1 MNTIL
6 VIISFNIFLLFA
18 RWNVSASEMEDS
30 FEVLNMEVKSLCLP
44 DNIVNEYYESG
55 EYEGLIKQQ
64 FTLIANEDPISIG
77 RFSYDPQSI
86 TVIDAFDSKTV
97 YRKESGQSIMEKY
110 DALGNLSHKEIAF
123 IQDSKLIGK
132 NLEDGNGNTLVCERY
147 LYNESGELIK
157 TKVYSNVEELNDKIE
172 DNIIPANE
180 MFQYLNGLLN
190 GQNLGTIQE
199 LTESYFGSLYLV
211 LTGYYNHPLETGV
224 FGFGEVDDKVR
235 VTFING
241 ILNRNLDCMENAKSI
256 SRTHGGVNVHYV
268 YRPTNGWA
276 NDLLNGVP
284 DRFGILS
291 SQATLL
297 GYKWKELIAEMGGT
311 NSGGII
317 IHYAHSIGA
326 SDTWNAR
333 TLLTPEE
340 KKLVR
345 VVTIGSPFMIHKDG
359 LHSVVNYVSVRDGVS
374 YLDPFGFYNGC
385 YDEDSNVVLL
395 GSWKDGF
402 PIIDHPLSTL
412 TYQALLYKL
421 GKEFIDTY
429 GCLQSN

>member
-44 DNIVNEYYESG
+44 DTIVNEYYESG

-64 FTLIANEDPISIG
+64 FSLIDHEEPISIAKY
-77 RFSYDPQSI
+77 FYDSDS
-86 TVIDAFDSKTV
+86 TTFIDAFDNRTV
-97 YRKESGQSIMEKY
+97 YRKEPGQSIIEKY

-123 IQDSKLIGK
+123 IENSQLVAK

-147 LYNESGELIK
+147 LYNENGELIK
-157 TKVYSNVEELNDKIE
+157 IKVYSDVEELNSKIE
-172 DNIIPANE
+172 EDLIPANE
-180 MFQYLNGLLN
+180 MFQYLNGLLA
-190 GQNLGTIQE
+190 GQNVGTIQE
-199 LTESYFGSLYLV
+199 LAESYFGPLYLV
-211 LTGYYNHPLETGV
+211 LTGYYNHPLETGL

-241 ILNRNLDCMENAKSI
+241 ILNRSRDCMENAQSI
-256 SRTHGGVNVHYV
+256 SKTHGGVNVHYV
-268 YRPTNGWA
+268 YRRTNGWA

-291 SQATLL
+291 PQASLL
-297 GYKWKELIAEMGGT
+297 ANKWKELIAEMGGT

-385 YDEDSNVVLL
+385 CDEDSNVVLL
-395 GSWKDGF
+395 GSWKDGC
-402 PIIDHPLSTL
+402 PLIDHPLSTV
-412 TYQALLYKL
+412 TYQALLHKL
-421 GKEFIDTY
+421 GKEFIETY
-429 GCLQSN
+429 GRIQPD